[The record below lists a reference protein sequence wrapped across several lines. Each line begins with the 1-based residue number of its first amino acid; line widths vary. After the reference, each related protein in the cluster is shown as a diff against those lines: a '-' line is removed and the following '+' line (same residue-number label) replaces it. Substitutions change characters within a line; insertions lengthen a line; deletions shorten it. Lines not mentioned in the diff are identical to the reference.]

1 MAILKDY
8 QKRFTTEYYQLEEKV
23 IKLRLIIAK
32 ANNNELDFKLAC
44 SLTLLKYQLDFM
56 TDYLKML
63 IIRSFKEEIELSY
76 DDRVKD
82 VYLTAVTN
90 NLVGDYE

>member
-1 MAILKDY
+1 MAVLNDY
-8 QKRFTTEYYQLEEKV
+8 QKRFVAEYYQLEEKV

-32 ANNNELDFKLAC
+32 ANNNELDFELAC
-44 SLTLLKYQLDFM
+44 PLTLLKYQLDFM

-76 DDRVKD
+76 DNRVKD

-90 NLVGDYE
+90 DMVGDYE